1 MEIVRTHFDSLG
13 EEILLGAEIYFPTF
27 FRTEVWITESGA
39 TEGRGGEQLVQGR
52 RSKALGITAF
62 QLGSD
67 FLEKIR
73 RGECWCPSG
82 AELLIVVQT
91 DSRDHDQAAVEKLK
105 LLLEMVADIADGFVD
120 STGGAGRP
128 PIILDAESCSAPD
141 FKPV

>member
-27 FRTEVWITESGA
+27 FRTEVWITE
-39 TEGRGGEQLVQGR
+39 GRGGEQLVQGR

-62 QLGSD
+62 QLGAD

-105 LLLEMVADIADGFVD
+105 LLLEIVADIADGSVD
-120 STGGAGRP
+120 SATSAGRP
-128 PIILDAESCSAPD
+128 PIILDAES
-141 FKPV
+141 